1 MELANIGKRLL
12 VIVIPYFRKQYV
24 EATNPIVTQ
33 RSKPTTTFKKFY
45 KKSKQILFSMFSK
58 LFSVGD
64 RSMEFG
70 QVIDI

>member
-33 RSKPTTTFKKFY
+33 RLNHPQLLRSITPQN
-45 KKSKQILFSMFSK
+45 KSFSMFSK

-64 RSMEFG
+64 RSMEFS
-70 QVIDI
+70 QVIDV